1 MKRYILIVAAA
12 AIAAVSC
19 SRNYDVNPTGE
30 GAEIGF
36 GTWAENLTKAI
47 SDPRTP
53 GSNEFGVGDS
63 FAVYGYKETS
73 SGKSTVFDD
82 VAVEMT
88 VAGTPQTWTYSP
100 TRYWDPASTS
110 YTFFA
115 VSPAAIGTAATV
127 NAETGEITS
136 ASITFAGNDNDIL
149 VADKKE
155 VTPTGTPAVYAASPV
170 ELVFNHIA
178 SLVDFKVDKDAN
190 LGNATLAIKSFS
202 ISNIDKIGTF
212 GVSDAYT
219 SSHPVVTWNCDN
231 SAVANLGTYT
241 NTSGVTSV
249 ATLPTN
255 VASISGAEFLIN
267 HLVAMPQTFR
277 TTGNKQ
283 TVNIEYTITDEASNV
298 STYTKS
304 FDLKLFDDVDD
315 RDNEDTIIAG
325 WEAGKHYTFIITID
339 ANKIDFSAKITN
351 WTTETGYNYLLN

>member
-19 SRNYDVNPTGE
+19 SRTYDVNPAGE

-36 GTWAENLTKAI
+36 GTWAENLTKA
-47 SDPRTP
+47 RVQ
-53 GSNEFGVGDS
+53 GSNTFTNGDD
-63 FAVYGYKETS
+63 FAVYGYKEVTS
-73 SGKSTVFDD
+73 PASKTTVFDD
-82 VAVEMT
+82 VVVST
-88 VAGTPQTWTYSP
+88 TNGTTWTYTP
-100 TRYWDPASTS
+100 TRFWDPSTDS

-127 NAETGEITS
+127 DAQTGEITS
-136 ASITFAGNDNDIL
+136 ESITFAGNDNDIL

-155 VTPTGTPAVYAASPV
+155 VAKANYGETVPI
-170 ELVFNHIA
+170 VFNHVA

-190 LGNATLAIKSFS
+190 LGNAVLAITSFS

-231 SAVANLGTYT
+231 SDVANLGTYT

-249 ATLPTN
+249 ATLPKN
-255 VASISGAEFLIN
+255 VANTAGAEFLIN
-267 HLVAMPQTFR
+267 NLVAMPQEFR
-277 TTGNKQ
+277 TSGNKQ

-315 RDNEDTIIAG
+315 SDNEDTIIAG

-339 ANKIDFSAKITN
+339 ANKIDFSASITP
-351 WTTETGYNYLLN
+351 WVTATGYNYLLN

>member
-1 MKRYILIVAAA
+1 MKRYILIVAAVA
-12 AIAAVSC
+12 LATVSC
-19 SRNYDVNPTGE
+19 SRNYDVNPAGE

-36 GTWAENLTKAI
+36 GTWAENLTKA
-47 SDPRTP
+47 RVP
-53 GSNEFGVGDS
+53 GSNTFTNGDD
-63 FAVYGYKETS
+63 FAVYGYKEVTS
-73 SGKSTVFDD
+73 PASKTTVFDD
-82 VAVEMT
+82 VVVST
-88 VAGTPQTWTYSP
+88 TDGTTWTYTP
-100 TRYWDPASTS
+100 TRFWDPSTDS

-127 NAETGEITS
+127 TPQTGEITS

-149 VADKKE
+149 VADKKT
-155 VTPTGTPAVYAASPV
+155 VAKANYGQTVPI
-170 ELVFNHIA
+170 VFNHIA
-178 SLVDFKVDKDAN
+178 SLVDFKVDKDTN
-190 LGNATLAIKSFS
+190 LGDAVLAITSFS

-219 SSHPVVTWNCDN
+219 STHPVVTWNCDN
-231 SAVANLGTYT
+231 SDAANLGTYT

-249 ATLPTN
+249 ATLPTD
-255 VASISGAEFLIN
+255 VANTAGAEFLIDS
-267 HLVAMPQTFR
+267 LVAMPQAFR

-283 TVNIEYTITDEASNV
+283 TVNIEYTIKDEANNV

-339 ANKIDFSAKITN
+339 ANKIDFSASITP
-351 WTTETGYNYLLN
+351 WVTATGYNYLLN